1 VRHLILEVADRIAAR
16 RWLADSLSGRG
27 DGVPQITT
35 GDWGAA
41 KPNTCFNIGL
51 TYEGLR
57 ALGTPSSS
65 LETFPNEFVE
75 GMNARALKLGDV
87 GASAPQNW
95 PAPFNEPKRIHL
107 IATIYAEEVAQLD
120 EVQQRALTDEG
131 ALRLLGIREGCSFQA
146 TAFTSGI
153 GTTSRNRGSRTFT
166 TQSVIPTDKPGR
178 RSAPCCWD
186 IRPTWKV

>member
-1 VRHLILEVADRIAAR
+1 MKSPIASQPGAG
-16 RWLADSLSGRG
+16 SPPPISGRG

-35 GDWGAA
+35 GHWGAN
-41 KPNTCFNIGL
+41 KPDTCFNIGL

-65 LETFPNEFVE
+65 LEMFPNEFIE

-87 GASAPQNW
+87 GPSAPETW
-95 PAPFNEPKRIHL
+95 PAPFNEPERIHL

-120 EVQQRALTDEG
+120 DVQQRALADG
-131 ALRLLGIREGCSFQA
+131 KALDIARHARGLQLSR
-146 TAFTSGI
+146 TTLFTSGI
-153 GTTSRNRGSRTFT
+153 ATTSCNRGSRAFT
-166 TQSVIPTDKPGR
+166 TRSAMPTDNPWL